1 MLRFFVGLVLVAT
14 IVSPASAVEYS
25 AHSRLLEV
33 TAEVTEPITDTRTT
47 SAVGSWSE
55 FVFANAFVGGAGT
68 AMAIGS
74 QNSDI
79 SLASIGFSGTLAASA
94 TSSFP
99 PTSGGSAAAI
109 SELYAAFTVATTTR
123 YVSTFDVTGD
133 TATFF
138 DFRPA
143 GGGSTF
149 HTNTSGV
156 LTPGNYQ
163 LTLIATLSSDRGPSL
178 EGTYAGYVYFV
189 PEPLTLTLFALALP
203 FFAHIRTSAANAAR
217 GMKRGLPSRSN

>member
-1 MLRFFVGLVLVAT
+1 MLRPFFGLLLVAT
-14 IVSPASAVEYS
+14 IASPASAVEYS

-33 TAEVTEPITDTRTT
+33 TAEVTEPITDARTT
-47 SAVGSWSE
+47 SAAGFWSE

-74 QNSDI
+74 QSSDI
-79 SLASIGFSGTLAASA
+79 SPASIGFGGTVAASA

-99 PTSGGSAAAI
+99 PSSGGGAAAI

-123 YVSTFDVTGD
+123 YVSTFVVTGD
-133 TATFF
+133 TATMF

-143 GGGSTF
+143 GGDPVF
-149 HTNTSGV
+149 LTNTSGI
-156 LTPGNYQ
+156 LTPGNYE
-163 LTLIATLSSDRGPSL
+163 LTIVAALSANSGQSL

-189 PEPLTLTLFALALP
+189 PEPLTLVLLALALP
-203 FFAHIRTSAANAAR
+203 FFAHIRTSAANAAS